1 MSPITGRKSVRR
13 LVLGRE
19 TVRALTGPGNSLD
32 TVAEATLD
40 GRATSCGVEC
50 GCTGMMQAR

>member
-1 MSPITGRKSVRR
+1 MSPISKKTARR

-19 TVRALTGPGNSLD
+19 TVRALTGAGNSLD
-32 TVAEATLD
+32 ATLAEATLD

>member
-1 MSPITGRKSVRR
+1 MSPISSKKTARK

-19 TVRALTGPGNSLD
+19 TVRSLTGLGN
-32 TVAEATLD
+32 TMAEATLD

-50 GCTGMMQAR
+50 GCTAMMQAR

>member
-1 MSPITGRKSVRR
+1 MPPIFTRRTARK

-19 TVRALTGPGNSLD
+19 TVRTLTGQLD
-32 TVAEATLD
+32 MVADATIVD
-40 GRATSCGVEC
+40 GRATSCGQEC

>member
-1 MSPITGRKSVRR
+1 MSPISTRKTTRK

-19 TVRALTGPGNSLD
+19 TVRALTGPGNTL
-32 TVAEATLD
+32 AEATLD

-50 GCTGMMQAR
+50 GCTNMMQAR